1 MVIDMIVT
9 ETGDGF
15 TAEVP
20 SLRGCESWA
29 HSDDEVITK
38 VVDLV
43 RFYVG
48 LNDETEIIIDRAR
61 KNKNK
66 IVYKLIF
73 DKD

>member
-9 ETGDGF
+9 DTGDGF

-38 VVDLV
+38 VVELV

-48 LNDETEIIIDRAR
+48 LDDETEIIIDRAR

>member
-1 MVIDMIVT
+1 MIVT
-9 ETGDGF
+9 DTGDGF

-20 SLRGCESWA
+20 SIKGCESWA
-29 HSDDEVITK
+29 HSDEEVITK

-43 RFYVG
+43 RYYTN
-48 LNDETEIIIDRAR
+48 LSDDSEILIDRAR
-61 KNKNK
+61 KIKNN

>member
-9 ETGDGF
+9 DTGDGF

-20 SLRGCESWA
+20 SLKGCESWA
-29 HSDDEVITK
+29 HSDDEAITN
-38 VVDLV
+38 VVELFRYYINLD
-43 RFYVG
+43 
-48 LNDETEIIIDRAR
+48 DDTEIIIDRAR
-61 KNKNK
+61 KNRNN

>member
-15 TAEVP
+15 IAEVP

-38 VVDLV
+38 VVELV

-61 KNKNK
+61 KNRNK